1 MILEVHNKFVC
12 KINNVKY
19 NKQIGTEKKS
29 GMFRFALLGY
39 RGLKIKNIKNSILK
53 RQITLVNKS

>member
-1 MILEVHNKFVC
+1 M
-12 KINNVKY
+12 KY

-39 RGLKIKNIKNSILK
+39 RGLKIKKHKKQYPETANNMGK
-53 RQITLVNKS
+53 

>member
-39 RGLKIKNIKNSILK
+39 RGLKIKKHKKQYPETANNMGK
-53 RQITLVNKS
+53 